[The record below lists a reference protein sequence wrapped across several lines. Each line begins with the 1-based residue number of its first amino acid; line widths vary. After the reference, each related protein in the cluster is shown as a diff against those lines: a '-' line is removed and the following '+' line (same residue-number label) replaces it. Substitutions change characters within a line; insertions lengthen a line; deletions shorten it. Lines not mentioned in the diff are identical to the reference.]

1 MLQLNKFNL
10 FRQYLRRHIW
20 DSELTNLPR
29 WQVRLVGTLRICY
42 LILRDVFFDSQ
53 LTMQAMSLVYTTL
66 LALVPLI
73 AVSVSVLKGFG
84 VYNQIEPLLLDILEP
99 LGDRGVEIS
108 HTITQFVNNIN
119 SGLLGSFGLALLLY
133 SVVSLMQKIEQAFN
147 HTWRVSEER
156 SWAQRF
162 SDYLSVILIGPVLVF
177 TAMGLTASL
186 SNTALYQRLVDIAVF
201 ALLVDMVSYVLPFI
215 LVILAFSLIYIF
227 IPNTRVQFRSALVGA
242 TIAGVMWQV
251 VGWLFTWFVATA
263 NYTQI
268 YSAFATLFFF
278 MIWLYVSWSILLV
291 GASIA
296 FYYQHPEQRIRK
308 RLNLQLS
315 NRMKEWLA
323 LAIMAQAARRF
334 YEHQPPLRL
343 VELSQQ
349 LNIELDLLHPLVTT
363 LQNRDLLVRTDTDPH
378 GYVPAQAP
386 EALTLLTIIDAVR
399 QSEEDE
405 ILNLQRLPKDAVVA
419 HYFDIYQDVAA
430 QALTNATLKD
440 LVTEFQPVMAQSR
453 NPG

>member
-215 LVILAFSLIYIF
+215 LVILAFSQIYISLF
-227 IPNTRVQFRSALVGA
+227 PTRVCNFVLRWSAL
-242 TIAGVMWQV
+242 
-251 VGWLFTWFVATA
+251 
-263 NYTQI
+263 
-268 YSAFATLFFF
+268 
-278 MIWLYVSWSILLV
+278 
-291 GASIA
+291 
-296 FYYQHPEQRIRK
+296 R
-308 RLNLQLS
+308 
-315 NRMKEWLA
+315 
-323 LAIMAQAARRF
+323 
-334 YEHQPPLRL
+334 
-343 VELSQQ
+343 
-349 LNIELDLLHPLVTT
+349 
-363 LQNRDLLVRTDTDPH
+363 
-378 GYVPAQAP
+378 
-386 EALTLLTIIDAVR
+386 
-399 QSEEDE
+399 
-405 ILNLQRLPKDAVVA
+405 
-419 HYFDIYQDVAA
+419 
-430 QALTNATLKD
+430 
-440 LVTEFQPVMAQSR
+440 SR
-453 NPG
+453 V